1 MMKTTAFIILLV
13 VSLASAAVK
22 RQTYY
27 EAESLEDDIDDDDI
41 LSWAFNHTRVSG
53 LVKPIKIFCTNTFID
68 IACLKAGTGLFSA
81 GGSLGGQ
88 KSCGGDYPC
97 PLGRKCCMI
106 LHFRGKK
113 TCRGRLRS
121 CINP

>member
-1 MMKTTAFIILLV
+1 MGAIMMKTTAFIILLV
-13 VSLASAAVK
+13 VSLASAAMK

-27 EAESLEDDIDDDDI
+27 EAESLVDDIDDDDI

-53 LVKPIKIFCTNTFID
+53 L
-68 IACLKAGTGLFSA
+68 AGTGLFSA
-81 GGSLGGQ
+81 GGSLGGR

-106 LHFRGKK
+106 LNFRGKK
-113 TCRGRLRS
+113 TCNGRLRS